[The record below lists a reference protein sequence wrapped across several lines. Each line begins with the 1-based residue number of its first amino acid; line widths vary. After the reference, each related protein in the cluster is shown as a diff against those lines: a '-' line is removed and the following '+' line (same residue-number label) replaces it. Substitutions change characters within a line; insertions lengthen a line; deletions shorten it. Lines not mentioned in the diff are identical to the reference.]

1 MPLPVTRRAFILSA
15 AVALLALSC
24 APRVASALSNEPTG
38 RAGGSAELLLA
49 GSVSEAAPVVARFDQ
64 RGIGIDRAFK
74 QGLTLVAVIA
84 ALRVLPV
91 LVRRASRATERHER
105 TGLAAPSPFGER
117 APPRPI
123 ALCA

>member
-1 MPLPVTRRAFILSA
+1 MTRRAFVLSA
-15 AVALLALSC
+15 AVALLALSF
-24 APRVASALSNEPTG
+24 APRMASAMANEP
-38 RAGGSAELLLA
+38 AGTSGSSEVLVA

-64 RGIGIDRAFK
+64 RGIGVDRAFK

-84 ALRVLPV
+84 ALLVLPV

-117 APPRPI
+117 APPRPT